1 MSFRPLG
8 ERVLV
13 KRVEEEKKTKS
24 GIIIPDSAKEK
35 PLEAKVEAISKEIK
49 EKGEIA
55 TGDTVVFSK
64 YSGNEITLDGVEF
77 LVLEIKD
84 ILGVK

>member
-24 GIIIPDSAKEK
+24 GIIIPDSAQEK
-35 PLEAKVEAISKEIK
+35 PLEAKVEAISKK
-49 EKGEIA
+49 VEKDGEVSV
-55 TGDTVVFSK
+55 GDTVVFSK
-64 YSGNEITLDGVEF
+64 YSGNEITLDGNEF